1 MKTKQKN
8 KDVFSLGEYLKE
20 LREKK
25 GVSLR
30 DVESATNIPNVYL
43 SQIET
48 GERKKLPPPE
58 RLKKLASYYN
68 VSVQQFL
75 EKAGY
80 IEPDGIENTP
90 EQKIE
95 KAFLYVV
102 NDPAFNFGTR
112 MNKKYDLDAKRFI
125 VEMYEK
131 LSKKKI
137 LNL

>member
-8 KDVFSLGEYLKE
+8 KEVFSLGEYLKE

-58 RLKKLASYYN
+58 RLKKLANYYN
-68 VSVQQFL
+68 VSVHQLLQ
-75 EKAGY
+75 KAGY
-80 IEPDGIENTP
+80 IEPDGIEETL

-95 KAFLYVV
+95 KAFLHVV
-102 NDPAFNFGTR
+102 NDPEFKFGTR
-112 MNKKYDLDAKRFI
+112 LNKKYDLDTKRFI

-131 LSKKKI
+131 LRKNK
-137 LNL
+137 